1 VSGIAIGE
9 MRERVTLQSPSRT
22 PDGAGGAEVTWTSG
36 ATIWVKVEEQRGSER
51 LAGERLAAGTKLRL
65 TIRYRSGITTEM
77 RVLWNARVLN
87 IRAVGNP
94 DGRKRFLVLDCE
106 EET

>member
-1 VSGIAIGE
+1 MSGIAIGE

-22 PDGAGGAEVTWTSG
+22 PDGAGGAEVTWTNS
-36 ATIWVKVEEQRGSER
+36 APVWAKVEDRGGSER

-77 RVLWNARVLN
+77 RVLWNERALN
-87 IRAVGNP
+87 IRAVGDP

>member
-9 MRERVTLQSPSRT
+9 MRERVTLQSPLRT

-36 ATIWVKVEEQRGSER
+36 ATVWAKVEDRGGGER
-51 LAGERLAAGTKLRL
+51 VAGERLAAGTKLRL

-77 RVLWNARVLN
+77 RGLWNARVLN
-87 IRAVGNP
+87 IRAVGDP

-106 EET
+106 EKT